1 LLQTAQEGK
10 IWREGAAVAIVG
22 RPNVGKSSLMNALA
36 RTDRAIVTAV
46 PGTTRDLLDEWLHI
60 KGMPVRLLDTAG
72 IRDTGDPVEQEGI
85 RRSRRAVEDA
95 DLVVA
100 LIDQSMA
107 IEEEDR
113 ALVTSLREKNHIVV
127 LNKSDLPSQIA
138 NDAWLAALAGDR
150 GPLLISAATGA
161 GLDDLRE
168 RIRLQLASGG
178 LEAADG
184 VCITHLRHGL
194 SLRRAQEALLQGAA
208 ALQGDLTGEFV
219 AADLRRAA
227 DALGEITGAISTDDI
242 LNRIF
247 SEFCIGK

>member
-1 LLQTAQEGK
+1 
-10 IWREGAAVAIVG
+10 VAIVG

-95 DLVVA
+95 DLVVV
-100 LIDQSMA
+100 LIDRSLPL
-107 IEEEDR
+107 EEEDR
-113 ALVTSLREKNHIVV
+113 TLVASLREKNHIVV
-127 LNKSDLPSQIA
+127 LNKSDLPSQVA
-138 NDAWLAALAGDR
+138 VEKEAWLASPSGDR
-150 GPLLISAATGA
+150 GPVLISAVTGV
-161 GLDDLRE
+161 GLDELRE

-178 LEAADG
+178 LESADG
-184 VCITHLRHGL
+184 VCITHLRHSL
-194 SLRRAQEALLQGAA
+194 SLQRAQEALLQGAA
-208 ALQGDLTGEFV
+208 ALHGDLTGEFV